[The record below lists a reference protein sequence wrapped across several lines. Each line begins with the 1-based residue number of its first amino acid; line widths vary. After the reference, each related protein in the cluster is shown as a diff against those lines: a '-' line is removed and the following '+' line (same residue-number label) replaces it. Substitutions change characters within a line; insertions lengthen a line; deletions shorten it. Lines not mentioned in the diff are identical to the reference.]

1 MRMRAEER
9 HLAGRQFFFG
19 CTRLDLDAS
28 PAAEAVSLCS
38 TTGPS
43 AVEASRIDRR
53 EYRKCR

>member
-1 MRMRAEER
+1 MRAEER
-9 HLAGRQFFFG
+9 HLVGRQFFFG

-28 PAAEAVSLCS
+28 PAAEAVSLGS